1 MPRDESCK
9 ATDVVV
15 VDRLVKRY
23 GTVTALAGVSLT
35 VRRSEFIALLGPSGC
50 GKTTLL
56 RAVAGFVEPTSGEI
70 QINGRSMIGVPPNLR
85 PVNTVFQQYA
95 LFPHMTAVE
104 NVAFGPRRQRLAA
117 VEIETRVKDALAM
130 VGLEA
135 LGERYP
141 RELSGGQQQ
150 RVALARAIVNRPD
163 VLLLDEPLG
172 ALDLKLRKRMQV
184 ELKRLHQQ
192 LGMTF
197 LFVTHDQ
204 EEALA
209 MADRIAVMR
218 EGSVVQI
225 GSGAEIYRNPIT
237 RYVADF
243 IGEANLID
251 CQSGADGTVK
261 IVPDGP
267 VLPYRAHE
275 NHSNSLSLMVRPE
288 SITVGGT
295 ANAGEVV
302 LTATLKDKVFVGST
316 WRLYLAVAGGQEI
329 AAEPGYSIEADQLI
343 PGETTNVRWPRDAA
357 RLLSD

>member
-1 MPRDESCK
+1 MTP
-9 ATDVVV
+9 DVVV

-23 GTVTALAGVSLT
+23 GAVRALAGVSLEI
-35 VRRSEFIALLGPSGC
+35 RRGEFIALLGPSGC

-70 QINGRSMIGVPPNLR
+70 RINGRSMIGVPPNLR

-95 LFPHMTAVE
+95 LFPHMTAIE

-117 VEIETRVKDALAM
+117 SEVDSRVKGALAM

-192 LGMTF
+192 LGTTF

-218 EGSVVQI
+218 EGAIVQL
-225 GSGAEIYRNPIT
+225 GSGVEIYRNPVT

-243 IGEANLID
+243 IGEANLIACRAD
-251 CQSGADGTVK
+251 ANGAVK
-261 IVPDGP
+261 IAPDGP
-267 VLPYRAHE
+267 PLPYRSQPSGAGPGV
-275 NHSNSLSLMVRPE
+275 SD
-288 SITVGGT
+288 G
-295 ANAGEVV
+295 AAGECHRWVEQR
-302 LTATLKDKVFVGST
+302 TRMTSPF
-316 WRLYLAVAGGQEI
+316 R
-329 AAEPGYSIEADQLI
+329 QLSR
-343 PGETTNVRWPRDAA
+343 TRC
-357 RLLSD
+357 S